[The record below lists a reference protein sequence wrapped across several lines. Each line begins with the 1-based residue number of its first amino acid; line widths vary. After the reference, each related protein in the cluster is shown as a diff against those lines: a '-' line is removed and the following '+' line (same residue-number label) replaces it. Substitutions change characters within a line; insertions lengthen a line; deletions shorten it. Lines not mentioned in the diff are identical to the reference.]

1 MQWLKHHTVVSCFH
15 KIKGHI
21 LQDIWLLC
29 NTSLIEVAS
38 VLCSTISIQRLM
50 TVLVEE
56 VSVGG
61 LCTFVLLR
69 ACWLQLIT
77 WSCLLSTTR
86 TKRKILITFA
96 KALVTLPHLSFRKN
110 HSFTSLPCYHTITF
124 CKAHLISHKLELIF
138 YYTSLTSANITWPN
152 LWK

>member
-15 KIKGHI
+15 KIKAHI
-21 LQDIWLLC
+21 FQDIWLLYF
-29 NTSLIEVAS
+29 IEVAS
-38 VLCSTISIQRLM
+38 VLCSTISVQRLM
-50 TVLVEE
+50 IALAEE

-61 LCTFVLLR
+61 PCSFVLLR

-86 TKRKILITFA
+86 TKRKVLITFA
-96 KALVTLPHLSFRKN
+96 KALVTLPHPSFRKKLFF
-110 HSFTSLPCYHTITF
+110 HFHALPSHHHVLN
-124 CKAHLISHKLELIF
+124 AHLINHRLELIF
-138 YYTSLTSANITWPN
+138 YYTSLTAANITWSN